1 MGYAKHK
8 KSLSFLAFWIVLQ
21 ETLEVSTENEIP
33 ANIDGSV
40 TRWSAK
46 TTGMFLAGV
55 CFIHCP
61 LAYALNID
69 TAR

>member
-1 MGYAKHK
+1 MLSGYK
-8 KSLSFLAFWIVLQ
+8 VLH

-33 ANIDGSV
+33 ENIDGSV

-46 TTGMFLAGV
+46 TFGMFLAGV

-61 LAYALNID
+61 LAYALNLD